1 MRREKGLGRVLS
13 QTEQV
18 KRLVVANADEGKLA
32 MMEEVED
39 DEERGWASMVAEWL
53 DARWVARADEG
64 RKVGHVGQRKSPC
77 CRSK

>member
-18 KRLVVANADEGKLA
+18 KRLVVANAEEGKLA
-32 MMEEVED
+32 MEEAED
-39 DEERGWASMVAEWL
+39 DERGWASMVAEWL
-53 DARWVARADEG
+53 DALWLARLDGG
-64 RKVGHVGQRKSPC
+64 RKVGQVGQRTSPC

>member
-18 KRLVVANADEGKLA
+18 KRLVVANAEEGKLA
-32 MMEEVED
+32 MEEAED
-39 DEERGWASMVAEWL
+39 DERGWASMVAEWL

-64 RKVGHVGQRKSPC
+64 RKVGQVGQRKSPC